1 MNNNKNMY
9 SGLISPILIKTN
21 LLMDTINN
29 CNLYTP
35 PPPPKINYKYLFLN
49 IILPLFIIIT
59 LCLILRDRY
68 KNKQELLKIN
78 KKKLL
83 NTKHKIY

>member
-35 PPPPKINYKYLFLN
+35 PPPPKINYKY
-49 IILPLFIIIT
+49 
-59 LCLILRDRY
+59 
-68 KNKQELLKIN
+68 
-78 KKKLL
+78 KLL